1 MSLTALSEE
10 EILSFLEKR
19 KGRLTAVTI
28 TGGEPTLHEDI
39 SGFIKRIKKMCFLVK
54 LDTNGSNPDV
64 LEELIKKG
72 LIDYA
77 AMDVKAPLSR
87 YNELALSD
95 YSEQIKKSIKIIT
108 SSAIGYEFRTTVVK
122 SLLSKEDI
130 MEIGR
135 MIAGATNYYLQKFVP
150 SKTLDPLFINES
162 TYRESELKKLVLK
175 LEEHYVHRCTI
186 R

>member
-1 MSLTALSEE
+1 MSLPALSEE
-10 EILSFLEKR
+10 KILSFLEKR
-19 KGRLTAVTI
+19 KGKFTAVTI
-28 TGGEPTLHEDI
+28 TGGEPMLHEDI
-39 SGFIKRIKKMCFLVK
+39 SGFIKKIKKMCFLVK

-64 LEELIKKG
+64 LEKLIKDG
-72 LIDYA
+72 LINYV

-87 YNELALSD
+87 YKELAFSD
-95 YSEQIKKSIKIIT
+95 YSEQIKKSIKIII
-108 SSAIGYEFRTTVVK
+108 SSAIDYEFRTTIVK

-130 MEIGR
+130 IEIGK
-135 MIAGATNYYLQKFVP
+135 MITGATNYYLQKFVP

-175 LEEHYVHRCTI
+175 LEEHYVRRCDI